1 MSTAADIGLPD
12 NLRLMRFFRSQV
24 MQRKSALIA
33 GILAGLASPASI
45 GVAAEYPRPQGSDL
59 GRLRG
64 DVARLGRDFSTVID
78 RENGKQKSTNKAAA
92 KS

>member
-1 MSTAADIGLPD
+1 
-12 NLRLMRFFRSQV
+12 

-33 GILAGLASPASI
+33 GILASLASPASF
-45 GVAAEYPRPQGSDL
+45 GVAVEYPRPQGSDL

-64 DVARLGRDFSTVID
+64 DVARLGRDFSTVIE
-78 RENGKQKSTNKAAA
+78 REHGKQKSSTKDTA

>member
-1 MSTAADIGLPD
+1 
-12 NLRLMRFFRSQV
+12 

-33 GILAGLASPASI
+33 GILASLAAPGSI
-45 GVAAEYPRPQGSDL
+45 GAVEYPRPQGNDL

-64 DVARLGRDFSTVID
+64 DVARVGRDFSTVIE
-78 RENGKQKSTNKAAA
+78 RENGKQKHAGKAVV